1 MKTKFLLYA
10 IFVTVLSSGFSW
22 RNFFASAFNASSGS
36 GARSGSG
43 WSSSTGGG
51 GWSGGGGGGH
61 K

>member
-22 RNFFASAFNASSGS
+22 RNFVASAFNASSGS

-51 GWSGGGGGGH
+51 GWSGGGGGH